1 MKHLIYA
8 STPQPD
14 YPICILTNYISAD
27 EIAKAYLHPTQVD
40 TSAVL
45 VLGLHQKAGAKKTP
59 VKEIKEFIESEL
71 VDVLNDSGVQY
82 VVCTDAEY
90 FKQLTGVT
98 KADPHLGYVMDSK
111 FGAWKVVYAPSHRTI
126 FHSPEPTKSKILQA
140 MEAIKAHAEG
150 SYQEPGSQ
158 MLQNVYYPKT
168 YFEIQNALAELL
180 AMDVPLAID
189 IETFSLRHYSAGIGS
204 ICFAINEHDGVAF
217 AVDYQSLSEP
227 TKDGFYGQQ
236 VRNEPVR
243 QLLMHFFQQHANK
256 SLYHN
261 ISFDATVLIYQL
273 FMEHILDSEG
283 LHAGMEV
290 MLRNWECTKLITYLA
305 TNSCAG
311 NELGLKAQ
319 AQEHAGNYAVDEIKD
334 IRKIPLDT
342 LLRYNLADGCSTWF
356 AFNKNYPV
364 MVADDQEKVYQ
375 YPFRPALLD
384 IIQMQLTGMPVNMAT
399 VKTAK
404 TKLQADN
411 DGAVRRIAASQY
423 VQEYQHQRKEKW
435 VEDKNNTLK
444 KKRVSLADAEEEM
457 KKAKSDVRW
466 NPNSNIQIQDVLYEL
481 IGLPVIEFTDSGAAA
496 TDGDTLK
503 ALKNHTTDQRV
514 LDLLNALLDY
524 AAVNKI
530 LTSFIPAMEN
540 AQQGPDGW
548 YYLFGNFNLGGTVSG
563 RLSSN
568 NPNLQ
573 NLPATGSKYA
583 KIIKECFEAPP
594 GWLFIGLDFAS
605 LEDRI
610 SAVTTKDQNKL
621 RVYLDG
627 FDGHCLRAHAYFG
640 DHMPD
645 IELAPSEVPC
655 YKASV
660 GGADVYFHADEDV
673 EYLGQQ
679 MKGRDLYELLA
690 CKGVKG
696 GT

>member
-1 MKHLIYA
+1 MKHLIYT

-14 YPICILTNYISAD
+14 YPICILTNHISAD
-27 EIAKAYLHPTQVD
+27 EIAKAYLHPIKVD
-40 TSAVL
+40 TSMVL
-45 VLGLHQKAGAKKTP
+45 VLGLHQKVGAKKTP
-59 VKEIKEFIESEL
+59 VKEIKEFITSEL
-71 VDVLNDSGVQY
+71 VDVLNDNGVQY

-98 KADPHLGYVMDSK
+98 KADPHIGYVMDNK
-111 FGAWKVVYAPSHRTI
+111 FGSWKVVYAPSHRTI
-126 FHSPEPTKSKILQA
+126 FHSPEPTKAKILQA

-158 MLQNVYYPKT
+158 MLQNVFYPKT
-168 YFEIQNALAELL
+168 YFEIQSALAELL

-189 IETFSLRHYSAGIGS
+189 IETFNLKHYSAGIGS
-204 ICFAINEHDGVAF
+204 ICFALNEHDGVAF
-217 AVDYQSLSEP
+217 AVDYQPLSEP
-227 TKDGFYGQQ
+227 SQDGFYGQQ

-243 QLLMHFFQQHANK
+243 QLLKQFFQQYSNK

-283 LHAGMEV
+283 LHAGMEA
-290 MLRNWECTKLITYLA
+290 MLRNWDCTKLITYLA

-384 IIQMQLTGMPVNMAT
+384 IIQMQLTGMPVNMET

-404 TKLQADN
+404 AKLQADN
-411 DGAVRRIAASQY
+411 DDAVRRIAASQY
-423 VQEYQHQRKEKW
+423 VQEYQHLRKEKW
-435 VEDKNNTLK
+435 VEEKNITLK
-444 KKRVSLADAEEEM
+444 KKRVTLADAEEEM
-457 KKAKSDVRW
+457 KKVKSDVRW
-466 NPNSNIQIQDVLYEL
+466 NPNSNPQMQEVLYGL
-481 IGLPVIEFTDSGAAA
+481 IGLPVIERTDSDSPA

-514 LDLLNALLDY
+514 IDLLDAFLDY

-530 LTSFIPAMEN
+530 LTSFIPALEN
-540 AQQGPDGW
+540 AQRGPDGW
-548 YYLFGNFNLGGTVSG
+548 HYLFGNFNLGGTVSG

-583 KIIKECFEAPP
+583 KTIKECFEAPP
-594 GWLFIGLDFAS
+594 GWLFIGLDFNA
-605 LEDRI
+605 LEARVD
-610 SAVTTKDQNKL
+610 ALVTRDQAKLLVYTKGYDS
-621 RVYLDG
+621 
-627 FDGHCLRAHAYFG
+627 HAYACYHYWPEKFPDVVLSTEEKPFRTFVVVSSGQTHYLKEG
-640 DHMPD
+640 DEVELPD
-645 IELAPSEVPC
+645 GSIKRIEDIC
-655 YKASV
+655 
-660 GGADVYFHADEDV
+660 
-673 EYLGQQ
+673 
-679 MKGRDLYELLA
+679 
-690 CKGVKG
+690 
-696 GT
+696 